1 MNFSCFKALIELHD
15 SFEAD
20 KHIIEQVIRNQFVLW
35 SVFSNVYF

>member
-1 MNFSCFKALIELHD
+1 MVFLEPIMWDVTK
-15 SFEAD
+15 

>member
-1 MNFSCFKALIELHD
+1 MVFLEPIMYYWDVTK
-15 SFEAD
+15 